1 MKDVIKNYIDME
13 NKNILERRTNQKLE
27 SEIKKRFE
35 DKLKKDFG
43 HYINW
48 WIVGHIKKNSS
59 SYYVEQFGNRDRK
72 FWSQNE

>member
-1 MKDVIKNYIDME
+1 ME

-43 HYINW
+43 HYIN
-48 WIVGHIKKNSS
+48 
-59 SYYVEQFGNRDRK
+59 
-72 FWSQNE
+72 